1 MPEEPEVDSR
11 ELAERAHEEAD
22 REGSAF
28 LRRVA
33 LTTAVL
39 AAFTVIAALE
49 ASDTVND
56 AIVLKTEAARLQA
69 QASDVWAHYQAKT
82 IKSLAARSAAAAWE
96 AAGRE
101 VPPAIADEVRQH
113 AEGTAD
119 LEREARDRERE
130 RDERSMEA
138 DALLARHRRF
148 AEAVALFQLAIA
160 LSAVA
165 ALTRIRPVLVLSFL
179 LGGAGLVC
187 FALPFLA

>member
-1 MPEEPEVDSR
+1 MPDEPEVDTR
-11 ELAERAHEEAD
+11 ELAERAREEAD
-22 REGSAF
+22 REGTAL
-28 LRRVA
+28 LRRIA
-33 LTTAVL
+33 LATAVL

-49 ASDTVND
+49 ASDTINE
-56 AIVLKTEAARLQA
+56 AIVLKTEATRLQA

-82 IKSLAARSAAAAWE
+82 IKTLAARSAAAAWE

-101 VPPAIADEVRQH
+101 VPPAIAEDVRQH

-130 RDERSMEA
+130 RDERSTEA

-160 LSAVA
+160 LGAVA
-165 ALTRIRPVLVLSFL
+165 ALTQLRPVLVLSML
-179 LGGAGLVC
+179 LGGAGLLV
-187 FALPFLA
+187 FGLPFLA